1 MVFTLADSVSQVA
14 LGPSW
19 LDPMELLSGSG
30 PFGSFILPAMLALV
44 FIESGL
50 LFPLLPGDSLLFTGG
65 LLANQAD
72 PFAPLWLVL
81 ILCPIA
87 AILGDQVGYWIGHKF
102 HPRLVN
108 RPDGRI
114 FKQEYL
120 KQTEDFFEKHGPVT
134 IILCR
139 FVPIVRT
146 YAPLVAGMAGMRYRT
161 FIIYNVIG
169 GILWGSGVVALGAA
183 LGQFDF
189 VRNNIDLIFL
199 LIVFISVVPGLVG
212 MARKLA
218 DGRKQANNEPQE
230 NPAVQTA
237 PVKTL
242 EAQEAPK
249 N

>member
-1 MVFTLADSVSQVA
+1 MYLTLADSVSQVA

-19 LDPMELLSGSG
+19 LDPMQLLSGSG
-30 PFGSFILPAMLALV
+30 PFGGFVLPAMLVIV

-65 LLANQAD
+65 LLANQPD

-87 AILGDQVGYWIGHKF
+87 AILGDQVGYWLGHKF
-102 HPRLVN
+102 HPKLVN

-120 KQTEDFFEKHGPVT
+120 KQTEDFFDKYGPIT

-146 YAPLVAGMAGMRYRT
+146 YAPLVAGMAGMKYRT
-161 FIIYNVIG
+161 FLIYNIIG
-169 GILWGSGVVALGAA
+169 GILWGSGVVALGAL

-189 VRNNIDLIFL
+189 VRNNIEAIFL
-199 LIVFISVVPGLVG
+199 IIVFISVVPGLVG
-212 MARKLA
+212 FARKLA
-218 DGRKQANNEPQE
+218 SKTPATTTDPEPAAE
-230 NPAVQTA
+230 KVERPAQ
-237 PVKTL
+237 
-242 EAQEAPK
+242 
-249 N
+249 

>member
-1 MVFTLADSVSQVA
+1 MIFSLADSVSQVA

-30 PFGSFILPAMLALV
+30 PFGSFILPAMLAIV

-65 LLANQAD
+65 LLANQPD
-72 PFAPLWLVL
+72 PFAPLWLVMV
-81 ILCPIA
+81 LCPIA

-120 KQTEDFFEKHGPVT
+120 KQTEEFFKKHGAVT

-161 FIIYNVIG
+161 FFIYNVIG

-199 LIVFISVVPGLVG
+199 LIVFVSIVPGLIG

-218 DGRKQANNEPQE
+218 GGKAE
-230 NPAVQTA
+230 NSEA
-237 PVKTL
+237 P
-242 EAQEAPK
+242 EATEATERAEQPVEAPK
-249 N
+249 SL

>member
-1 MVFTLADSVSQVA
+1 MLLNFADSVSQVA

-30 PFGSFILPAMLALV
+30 PFGSFILPAMLAII

-50 LFPLLPGDSLLFTGG
+50 LFPILPGDSLLFTGG
-65 LLANQAD
+65 LLANQPD

-81 ILCPIA
+81 VLAPIA

-102 HPRLVN
+102 HPSLVN

-114 FKQEYL
+114 FKREYL
-120 KQTEDFFEKHGPVT
+120 TQTEEFFEKHGPVT

-146 YAPLVAGMAGMRYRT
+146 YAPLVAGMVGMRYRI
-161 FIIYNVIG
+161 FIVYNVIG

-199 LIVFISVVPGLVG
+199 LIVFVSILPGLIG
-212 MARKLA
+212 AARKFA
-218 DGRKQANNEPQE
+218 EKRQNGEKNTQPEDNPQA
-230 NPAVQTA
+230 AHLTA
-237 PVKTL
+237 P
-242 EAQEAPK
+242 E